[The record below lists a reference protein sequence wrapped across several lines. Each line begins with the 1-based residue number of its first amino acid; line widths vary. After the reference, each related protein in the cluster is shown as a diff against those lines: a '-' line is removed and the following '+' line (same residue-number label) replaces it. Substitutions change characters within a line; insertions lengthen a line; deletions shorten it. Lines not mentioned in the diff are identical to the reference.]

1 MLYLIAITGALFAL
15 EQGRIKSVD
24 GYIFLLVL
32 EMFTAAWNC
41 FSICLLYVTLQ
52 KRFSEV

>member
-32 EMFTAAWNC
+32 EMFTAVWNC

-52 KRFSEV
+52 KRLSEV